1 MASTPVNI
9 LVATFPGLGL
19 PKTLNIQS
27 SSEATISDTLAQI
40 EKRLPDGALSRLI
53 VTTASNQQ
61 LLSSSPQ
68 PLSTLLSSPS
78 DRLLTLRLS
87 TPLCGG
93 KGGFGSQLRA
103 AGGRMSSRKKKNQ
116 GDPNASSRNL
126 DGRRLR
132 TITEAKALAEY
143 LAIKP
148 DMDKKEKEERRKRWE
163 QIVEMAEKK
172 QEEIKNGSKARLDGK
187 WMEAKE
193 EASEKTREAVL
204 AALTAGEIEDVL
216 MGSDASD
223 DGSGD
228 ESGSDSEEGPI
239 ETATKAESSN
249 SSKAKAAPRTFHGWE
264 EDELSDSDDDENDA
278 DKKE

>member
-1 MASTPVNI
+1 
-9 LVATFPGLGL
+9 
-19 PKTLNIQS
+19 
-27 SSEATISDTLAQI
+27 
-40 EKRLPDGALSRLI
+40 
-53 VTTASNQQ
+53 
-61 LLSSSPQ
+61 
-68 PLSTLLSSPS
+68 
-78 DRLLTLRLS
+78 
-87 TPLCGG
+87 
-93 KGGFGSQLRA
+93 
-103 AGGRMSSRKKKNQ
+103 MSSRKKKNQ

-172 QEEIKNGSKARLDGK
+172 QEEIKSGSKARLDGK

-228 ESGSDSEEGPI
+228 ESASDSEDGPTEI
-239 ETATKAESSN
+239 ATKAESSN

-264 EDELSDSDDDENDA
+264 EDELSDSEDDENDD